1 MNIDS
6 RVQKLEKQN
15 EALSGQIKNLKKMLG
30 GVAAIALAALI
41 GGTVLGVHAAKPL
54 SNKFNNLYAN
64 RIFLRDKAGNIRVSI
79 HGQTGNL
86 NVFDKNKK
94 VRVNLNGNQA
104 IVSVRDSVGKPRVL
118 IRGNDGVLFL
128 RGPSKKMAASLH
140 SKNGAFYLHD
150 TNGKVRVRAHGNSGS
165 VVTFKAGG
173 GILHVLG
180 KGPGPHKH
188 PVAKHAHSGT
198 ANVTVK

>member
-1 MNIDS
+1 MNIDE
-6 RVQKLEKQN
+6 RFEKLERDNKR
-15 EALSGQIKNLKKMLG
+15 LKRY
-30 GVAAIALAALI
+30 VAVSISIALAALI

-104 IVSVRDSVGKPRVL
+104 IVSVRDSAGKPRVV

-128 RGPSKKMAASLH
+128 RGSNNKMRAALY
-140 SKNGAFYLHD
+140 SKNAAFYLHD
-150 TNGKVRVRAHGNSGS
+150 TSGKVRVRAVGS
-165 VVTFKAGG
+165 TGRVVTFKAGG
-173 GILHVLG
+173 GILHELG